1 MANSWYVVH
10 TYSGYEDRVK
20 ASIEDNI
27 KRRGLEEQI
36 TQVLIPTEKVIE
48 LKSGKKREA
57 VKKFYP
63 GYILVE
69 MDLNDDTWRLVN
81 STPRV
86 TGFVGGEH
94 PSPLLKEEIEVIIE
108 QIEKGTATQVN
119 AEFDIGDSVRII
131 DGAFNNF
138 NGNIDEVDY
147 DHNKLRVMVT
157 IFGRQTPVELS
168 FLQVEKA

>member
-1 MANSWYVVH
+1 M
-10 TYSGYEDRVK
+10 VK
-20 ASIEDNI
+20 TSIEDNI
-27 KRRGLEEQI
+27 QRMGLEDKI
-36 TQVLIPTEKVIE
+36 TQVLIPTEKVVE

-63 GYILVE
+63 GYILIE
-69 MDLNDDTWRLVN
+69 MELNDETWRLVN

-94 PSPLLKEEIEVIIE
+94 PSPLLKDEIDVIIE
-108 QIEKGTATQVN
+108 QIEKGTAVQVK
-119 AEFDIGDSVRII
+119 AEFDRGDNVRII

-138 NGNIDEVDY
+138 NGYVDEVDY